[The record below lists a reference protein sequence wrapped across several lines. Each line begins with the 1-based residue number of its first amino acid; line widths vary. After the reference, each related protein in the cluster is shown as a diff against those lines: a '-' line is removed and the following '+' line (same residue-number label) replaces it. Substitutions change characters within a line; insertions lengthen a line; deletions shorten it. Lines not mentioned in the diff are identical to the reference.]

1 MVGLC
6 AFDGDRV
13 GATGARAP
21 DESGSDVVLDE
32 RVEVDLPHPEPSAA
46 GRTGRWLRSE
56 PAYWVGSVALLVA
69 ITTWLYGPHVLDSH
83 WILSQPNF
91 DWAQEVWFLAWPA
104 FAIQHGHNPFYS
116 SWINVPRGM
125 NLMENTSMPL
135 LGIVFAPVTWLAGPI
150 VTYSL
155 VLRVGMI
162 ASACSAQWVG
172 RRLGL
177 SRLASLLAGLF
188 YAFSTIELV
197 EGNGH
202 AFLTFAPLPPLI
214 CYLAYRVV
222 AGGMRPARA
231 GLTAGALLGLEA
243 LISLEM
249 ALMAALACAVGVV
262 VAAIAYPRAV
272 TRSRTLSVLA
282 AVGWALLAAGAV
294 LAVPM
299 VTYFGPGHFWGPSH
313 ANLSIYRANL
323 ESVVV
328 PGTFTWLSPLGFHLP
343 TRLVYRRENGAYLG
357 VLALAALVAVAVRGW
372 RVPLVRIGSIAVGVL
387 LVLSLGVRLNVT
399 PHPTRIPLPWAVLA
413 RLPFLNSMLPVRLF
427 IMIGLGAGLL
437 LGYGL
442 DRAIAWTRPPD
453 GRTDPR
459 RAGLVAA
466 AAVLVVGSLLPARP
480 YPASQTGVP
489 SWLGSAPAQALVPTG
504 AVALFYPYPTLADN
518 RPMLFQAADA
528 FRYRLIGGQGIV
540 TTTRVNRH
548 AIGPLPPFDLP
559 AVFLRASTGE
569 LHTPR
574 PRTLFALPPLPPRDR
589 ATASRFLAFVSENGV
604 TAIVVTD
611 ATSPGARLTEAYL
624 RYAFG
629 DPVTSP
635 SGAVMVWPHAALLR
649 AHAAAAASGVAG
661 PPVGPRRPS

>member
-1 MVGLC
+1 
-6 AFDGDRV
+6 
-13 GATGARAP
+13 
-21 DESGSDVVLDE
+21 
-32 RVEVDLPHPEPSAA
+32 
-46 GRTGRWLRSE
+46 
-56 PAYWVGSVALLVA
+56 
-69 ITTWLYGPHVLDSH
+69 
-83 WILSQPNF
+83 
-91 DWAQEVWFLAWPA
+91 
-104 FAIQHGHNPFYS
+104 
-116 SWINVPRGM
+116 
-125 NLMENTSMPL
+125 
-135 LGIVFAPVTWLAGPI
+135 
-150 VTYSL
+150 
-155 VLRVGMI
+155 
-162 ASACSAQWVG
+162 
-172 RRLGL
+172 
-177 SRLASLLAGLF
+177 
-188 YAFSTIELV
+188 
-197 EGNGH
+197 
-202 AFLTFAPLPPLI
+202 
-214 CYLAYRVV
+214 
-222 AGGMRPARA
+222 
-231 GLTAGALLGLEA
+231 
-243 LISLEM
+243 
-249 ALMAALACAVGVV
+249 
-262 VAAIAYPRAV
+262 
-272 TRSRTLSVLA
+272 
-282 AVGWALLAAGAV
+282 
-294 LAVPM
+294 
-299 VTYFGPGHFWGPSH
+299 
-313 ANLSIYRANL
+313 
-323 ESVVV
+323 
-328 PGTFTWLSPLGFHLP
+328 
-343 TRLVYRRENGAYLG
+343 
-357 VLALAALVAVAVRGW
+357 
-372 RVPLVRIGSIAVGVL
+372 
-387 LVLSLGVRLNVT
+387 VLSLGVRLNVT

-453 GRTDPR
+453 ARTDPR

-489 SWLGSAPAQALVPTG
+489 SWLGSAPAQALVPTD
-504 AVALFYPYPTLADN
+504 AVALFYPYPTLANN

-649 AHAAAAASGVAG
+649 ALAAAAASGVAG